1 MQKSPFKKQLG
12 DFRDKTQKNK
22 LLQIEFNSLG

>member
-1 MQKSPFKKQLG
+1 MQKSPFKKHPG